1 MSCFKQMFYWNF
13 PCPGYFHRVGRC
25 QSSVDWERLEIRDE
39 ILAERIG
46 NDTVTNKINP
56 KHYSYL
62 ILHAGA
68 SWGLAQSGLAQPAW
82 TIAVTA

>member
-1 MSCFKQMFYWNF
+1 MFYWNF
-13 PCPGYFHRVGRC
+13 PCTYCPAYFYRVGRC
-25 QSSVDWERLEIRDE
+25 QSSVDRERLEIRDE

>member
-1 MSCFKQMFYWNF
+1 M
-13 PCPGYFHRVGRC
+13 
-25 QSSVDWERLEIRDE
+25 WEGVSLTPLYRGDQRLGMYYCE

-56 KHYSYL
+56 KHYSYFSFFT
-62 ILHAGA
+62 AGSS
-68 SWGLAQSGLAQPAW
+68 SWALAQSGLAQPAW

>member
-1 MSCFKQMFYWNF
+1 M
-13 PCPGYFHRVGRC
+13 
-25 QSSVDWERLEIRDE
+25 DWERLEIRDE

-62 ILHAGA
+62 ILHARA
-68 SWGLAQSGLAQPAW
+68 SWGLAQSGLAWPGPASVDNCSDSVK
-82 TIAVTA
+82 TEIASYGWC

>member
-1 MSCFKQMFYWNF
+1 MSCIFSSCGKVSDYSL
-13 PCPGYFHRVGRC
+13 PG
-25 QSSVDWERLEIRDE
+25 RLEIRDE

-68 SWGLAQSGLAQPAW
+68 SWGLAQVWPRPASVDNRSDSVKSE
-82 TIAVTA
+82 IASYGWC